1 MPQTPNERIATLQR
15 EYEASQQRLA
25 DINRNQAE
33 RERQWAIEDAARREE
48 DELARRA
55 RKAQKELDRKEREG
69 RKKEKLRSGKAPP
82 RDKDP
87 PIFGGNNK
95 PKKTRYVSLPSL
107 WSFIRS
113 LVLSPRYDFS
123 GQRLILV
130 VRAAEDPESAV

>member
-1 MPQTPNERIATLQR
+1 MPQTPNERIAALQR

-25 DINRNQAE
+25 DINRTQAE
-33 RERQWAIEDAARREE
+33 RERQWAIEDAERKKEE
-48 DELARRA
+48 ELARRA

-95 PKKTRYVSLPSL
+95 PKKTRYVSLFPVCRAPSGAPEHGV
-107 WSFIRS
+107 IS
-113 LVLSPRYDFS
+113 LRCFFRTQS
-123 GQRLILV
+123 
-130 VRAAEDPESAV
+130 